1 MSDAEEASPTALHAA
16 SPLSAIL
23 PILPRLALMWNS
35 MNGFHVKHWNLLVLK
50 KRDEMS
56 RQFSGTGI
64 HAPDESA

>member
-1 MSDAEEASPTALHAA
+1 MSDAEEASPTALHAT

-56 RQFSGTGI
+56 RQFSGTGT

>member
-23 PILPRLALMWNS
+23 PILPRLALMWNA

-50 KRDEMS
+50 KNEM
-56 RQFSGTGI
+56 R
-64 HAPDESA
+64 